1 MKALYS
7 RLIRPV
13 VFGAMLGCGLGAQAT
28 DEPAAD
34 SESGAGGT
42 PLRMDFLDAAYV
54 PGFERVVVAGLH
66 GMVGMLD
73 VGADAALLTLAENA
87 PEEDFTALAR
97 LSDTEVLLG
106 SSTGH
111 IYHFDG
117 KAFEEIAE
125 LSEYNEPIL
134 DIAVDGGRVWVVGAR
149 GLVARSNDGKEFE
162 VLEIRDV
169 TQPETAM
176 PGGQPADWY
185 FGVSNLDTESVAI
198 NAMVNGAP
206 AKADEDYILYPDE
219 GFLQVQNQ
227 LDMDPPPT
235 VAFKFSPGPPFR
247 LGDVSWNVVLASD
260 GKVTIAGEF
269 GMILQSTDNGE
280 SWIRRN
286 SEFVPHE
293 PEPAY
298 WLAGVQNG
306 DTLWLTAAAGV
317 SRRSSD
323 GGVTWIDNPKP
334 GREGIFGVTLLDGQP
349 VISGAVGLIG
359 KLDGG
364 QWKLADRT
372 ALKLLSWLKTP
383 VTMPDGSVLV
393 MGGRATAIRFAGSE
407 FVRVPVML
415 Q

>member
-1 MKALYS
+1 MKALYT
-7 RLIRPV
+7 RLITPA
-13 VFGAMLGCGLGAQAT
+13 VFGMALGCGLAAQAT
-28 DEPAAD
+28 EEPAAMT
-34 SESGAGGT
+34 ESNGGST

-73 VGADAALLTLAENA
+73 VTADKALLTLAANA
-87 PEEDFTALAR
+87 PKEDFTALAR
-97 LSDTEVLLG
+97 LSNDEVLLG

-111 IYHFDG
+111 LYRYDG
-117 KAFEEIAE
+117 KEFTEVAE
-125 LSEYNEPIL
+125 LGEYNEPIL
-134 DIAVDGGRVWVVGAR
+134 DIAVDNGAVWVVGAR
-149 GLVARSNDGKEFE
+149 GLVARSNDGEVFE
-162 VLEIRDV
+162 TLEIRDV

-185 FGVSNLDTESVAI
+185 FGVSNVDPDSVTI
-198 NAMVNGAP
+198 NAMVGGEP
-206 AKADEDYILYPDE
+206 AVADEDYTLYPDE
-219 GFLQVQNQ
+219 GFLQIQNQ
-227 LDMDPPPT
+227 FDMDPPPT
-235 VAFKFSPGPPFR
+235 VQFKFSPGPPFR
-247 LGDVSWNVVLASD
+247 LGDVSWNVVLAQG

-269 GMILQSTDNGE
+269 GMILQTEDNGE
-280 SWIRRN
+280 TWIRRD

-298 WLAGVQNG
+298 WLSGVENG
-306 DTLWLTAAAGV
+306 DTLWLTGAAGV
-317 SRRSSD
+317 SQRSSD

-359 KLDGG
+359 KLEGG

-383 VTMPDGSVLV
+383 VAMPDGSVLV

-407 FVRVPVML
+407 FVRIPVEM